1 MNPLA
6 LMRVMYGPL
15 GYAHPDHRT
24 IADVDLARMPADVA
38 NQWLIDHHRLD
49 TAIDFDWRGAPRAA
63 PCVDHWARLP
73 RIAYLIGVQRLRAA
87 LVERGRY
94 VRLDASS
101 QRLSVH
107 AARGRAESRVRRHAR
122 RRRDRRGR
130 HRVPHGRA
138 ARRAAR
144 AAPAPALLF
153 PRAHAAR
160 LASGLDGAHD
170 DARAA
175 WSSSLFSF
183 AVNHALLEPA
193 PVS

>member
-24 IADVDLARMPADVA
+24 ITGVDLARMPADVA

-101 QRLSVH
+101 QRFLCMPL
-107 AARGRAESRVRRHAR
+107 AAVPKAACAGMPDEDAIVAAGAACLTAALHDAPRALRQRL
-122 RRRDRRGR
+122 
-130 HRVPHGRA
+130 P
-138 ARRAAR
+138 
-144 AAPAPALLF
+144 LLF